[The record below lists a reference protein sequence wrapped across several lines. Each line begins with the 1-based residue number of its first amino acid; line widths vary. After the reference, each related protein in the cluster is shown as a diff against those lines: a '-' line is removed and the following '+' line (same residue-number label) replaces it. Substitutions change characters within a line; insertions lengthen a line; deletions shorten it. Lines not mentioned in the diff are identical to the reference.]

1 VALIRNLKPEGPLLL
16 TGYCFRGALAFEVA
30 QQLQREGIAVAGVIL
45 LDTWM
50 HLPSVWWRKM
60 TWIRGHVLNAFRNG
74 PSYVWQKFRMRVEFE
89 RDQIDAERRMA
100 CGGVAGKEVP
110 WVITERIYRHAMYGY
125 NAPQASCRGIVL
137 TPRDDWMVK
146 SYRPIDDSL
155 GARRLFPEGLEVIEL
170 PGTHINILNR
180 SNLPEVAKGYRV
192 VFEKFR
198 KIPFSLHACAKP
210 QPAPAKR
217 VLHPSH

>member
-1 VALIRNLKPEGPLLL
+1 
-16 TGYCFRGALAFEVA
+16 
-30 QQLQREGIAVAGVIL
+30 
-45 LDTWM
+45 
-50 HLPSVWWRKM
+50 
-60 TWIRGHVLNAFRNG
+60 
-74 PSYVWQKFRMRVEFE
+74 
-89 RDQIDAERRMA
+89 
-100 CGGVAGKEVP
+100 VAGKEVP

-146 SYRPIDDSL
+146 SYRAIDDSL

-170 PGTHINILNR
+170 PGTRINILNR

-198 KIPFSLHACAKP
+198 KIPFSLPACAKP
-210 QPAPAKR
+210 QPAPAER